1 MKTECNNCS
10 YTCGSARLFKDHTG
24 DLHERQNMT
33 CQWDRTWTDTTQ
45 LMFCDW
51 VQCLKPPTPPKSAHL
66 RVNYWDEQPIEFGD
80 SVEFVCQRGFQF
92 EDDPSQESVSYTCQG
107 TTDEKLTRGFF
118 DSPLLEDEWPRCL
131 EGNLFVNSA
140 FLIHL

>member
-1 MKTECNNCS
+1 MP
-10 YTCGSARLFKDHTG
+10 
-24 DLHERQNMT
+24 

-45 LMFCDW
+45 LMSCDW

-92 EDDPSQESVSYTCQG
+92 EDDPSREI
-107 TTDEKLTRGFF
+107 GF
-118 DSPLLEDEWPRCL
+118 DTIEIDLVLSTLRS
-131 EGNLFVNSA
+131 GNYR
-140 FLIHL
+140 